1 MTFTTRE
8 LNDLDFSERKK
19 MELPRNMR
27 QLRLRAGISV
37 KKAAQASGFSDDAWY
52 KLERGE
58 RWVGSEK
65 RLHDIARALGVS
77 AWELLVPHTE
87 QSESGQPDQMNGAPL
102 TLEDPAPAGE
112 ASPSPGA

>member
-1 MTFTTRE
+1 
-8 LNDLDFSERKK
+8 

-37 KKAAQASGFSDDAWY
+37 KKAAEASGFSDDAWY

-65 RLHDIARALGVS
+65 RLHGIARALGVS
-77 AWELLVPHTE
+77 AWELLVPQNE
-87 QSESGQPDQMNGAPL
+87 QSEQVQQDHVSGAPL
-102 TLEDPAPAGE
+102 TLEDSTATGE
-112 ASPSPGA
+112 ISPSAGP

>member
-1 MTFTTRE
+1 
-8 LNDLDFSERKK
+8 

-87 QSESGQPDQMNGAPL
+87 QSESGQPEQMNGAPL
-102 TLEDPAPAGE
+102 ALEDPAPAGE
-112 ASPSPGA
+112 AFLDGGR